1 VNRTPMPA
9 RTKPLRARKG
19 LTLSSALK
27 TRTPLKRGKPLA
39 QVSAK
44 RAAAGTPKRKPAKP
58 EGFPEAIRKAALERD
73 HGHCIACG
81 DDRALHVHHRRIKGM
96 GGDSRAHTDCLCN
109 AATLCHLC
117 HLFVHAQRRE
127 AEAQGFI
134 VPRRTKLPG
143 SISVMV
149 HGAGGDGSALFP
161 ACDGQWSTSPGQ
173 VSA

>member
-1 VNRTPMPA
+1 MP
-9 RTKPLRARKG
+9 RGKG
-19 LTLSSALK
+19 LASSSSLK
-27 TRTPLKRGKPLA
+27 PGTSLKRGRPLA

-44 RAAAGTPKRKPAKP
+44 RVAAGPPQRGPAK
-58 EGFPEAIRKAALERD
+58 GFPEAIRKAAIERD

-127 AEAQGFI
+127 AEAQGFV
-134 VPRRTKLPG
+134 VPRTTKLPG

-149 HGAGGDGSALFP
+149 HGAGGDGNSLFP
-161 ACDGQWSTSPGQ
+161 TCDGQWSTSPGQ